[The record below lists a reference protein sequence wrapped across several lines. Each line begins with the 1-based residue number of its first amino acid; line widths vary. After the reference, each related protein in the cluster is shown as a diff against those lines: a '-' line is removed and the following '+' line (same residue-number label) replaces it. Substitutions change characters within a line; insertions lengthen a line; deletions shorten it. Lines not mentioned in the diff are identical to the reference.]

1 MEFMNLTIE
10 RIRLQL
16 PSGLEHRADAIAR
29 RLGDELARLPWSGSV
44 SVQQVNVPAQTV
56 QPAWSDQQ
64 IARHLALAVQ
74 GQIARQGGESC

>member
-16 PSGLEHRADAIAR
+16 PPGLEHRADAIAR